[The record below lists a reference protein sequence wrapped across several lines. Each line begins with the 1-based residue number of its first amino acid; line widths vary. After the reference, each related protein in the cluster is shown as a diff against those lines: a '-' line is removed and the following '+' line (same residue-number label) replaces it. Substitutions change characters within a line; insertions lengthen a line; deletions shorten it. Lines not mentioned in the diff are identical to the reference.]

1 MDLLPAQTLIMG
13 ALQLGI
19 FVCAF
24 MMGRNSTNFS
34 KQLEDSVEVTIDLLA
49 SKGYLRK
56 RYEDGEW
63 HLVEL
68 KEVYKEGYDAATKGG

>member
-1 MDLLPAQTLIMG
+1 MIMDWFLVAYTV
-13 ALQLGI
+13 GI
-19 FVCAF
+19 AYCAF
-24 MMGRNSTNFS
+24 MMGRNTINFS

-68 KEVYKEGYDAATKGG
+68 KEVYKEGYDAATKGVDI